1 MRFAQKLICVMLLV
15 TTAAFSLGGSALL
28 LGIFQD
34 NLHTAAQQE
43 VGRHNMVCRA
53 LETEMLNLHTLGETV
68 SDTAMEAALHRAV
81 DPQDAALLLHQEQ
94 VVAQVNDTGW
104 DGARLPD
111 SGSSLIR
118 RAGDGIYRIYRTDL
132 LGDYTLVS
140 AFRLDDLFAART
152 RNLQRFLLLEAA
164 VLVWAGIVVAIV
176 SRSLTRPL
184 AALTRASAEIAAGDY
199 ARRTGVA
206 TADEIGEL
214 ARRFDRMS
222 AAIQEKVDALELSVR
237 QRDDFMGAFT
247 HELKTPMTAILGY
260 ADTLRTM
267 QVDPEEQRQAAGAIY
282 HEARRLE
289 ALGGKLLQLFHLADE
304 PLALVPVPLQT
315 VFDRAARAAAG
326 ALGGCT
332 LAITPTPAR
341 VEGDPDLLVDLL
353 LNLITNAARAS
364 EEGQPIRVEAHPTDG
379 GVEVRVSD
387 RGRGI
392 PPDQLDRITEPF
404 YMVDKSRARKQGG
417 SGLGLALGAAIARA
431 HGTQLQFESA
441 PGQGTTVRFTLK
453 EVA

>member
-34 NLHTAAQQE
+34 NLNTAALQE
-43 VGRHNMVCRA
+43 EGRHNMVCRA
-53 LETEMLNLHTLGETV
+53 LETEMLNLHTVGESV
-68 SDTAMEAALHRAV
+68 SDGAMEAALNRAV
-81 DPQDAALLLHQEQ
+81 APEDAALLLHDEA
-94 VVAQVNDTGW
+94 VVAQINGSDWAFG
-104 DGARLPD
+104 RLPV
-111 SGSSLIR
+111 SGSSIINR
-118 RAGDGIYRIYRTDL
+118 TDAGIYRVYRTDL
-132 LGDYTLVS
+132 LGDYALIS
-140 AFRLDDLFAART
+140 GFSLDDLFAART

-164 VLVWAGIVVAIV
+164 VLVGAGIVVAFV

-184 AALTRASAEIAAGDY
+184 AALTRTSAQIAAGDY
-199 ARRTGVA
+199 ARRTGVN
-206 TADEIGEL
+206 TADEIGDL
-214 ARRFDRMS
+214 ARSFDRMS

-267 QVDPEEQRQAAGAIY
+267 QVDPEEQRQAAAAIY

-289 ALGGKLLQLFHLADE
+289 ALGGKLLQLLHLADE
-304 PLALVPVPLQT
+304 PLELVPVPLQA
-315 VFDRAARAAAG
+315 VFDRAARAAKG
-326 ALGGCT
+326 SLGGC
-332 LAITPTPAR
+332 LLDVAPTEAR
-341 VEGDPDLLVDLL
+341 VEGDADLLVDLV

-364 EEGQPIRVEAHPTDG
+364 EAGQSIRVEAEKTG
-379 GVEVRVSD
+379 EGVQVRVAD
-387 RGRGI
+387 QGRGI

-417 SGLGLALGAAIARA
+417 SGLGLALGAAIAQA
-431 HGTQLQFESA
+431 HGTRLQFEST

>member
-34 NLHTAAQQE
+34 NLDTAALQE

-81 DPQDAALLLHQEQ
+81 APQDAALLLHQQQ

-118 RAGDGIYRIYRTDL
+118 RADDGIYRLYRTDL

-140 AFRLDDLFAART
+140 AFCLDDLFAART

-164 VLVWAGIVVAIV
+164 VLVGSGIVVAFV

-184 AALTRASAEIAAGDY
+184 AALNRASAEIAAGDY
-199 ARRTGVA
+199 ARRTGVD
-206 TADEIGEL
+206 TADEIGDL
-214 ARRFDRMS
+214 ARSFDRMS

-289 ALGGKLLQLFHLADE
+289 ALGGKLLQLLHLADE
-304 PLALVPVPLQT
+304 PLELVPVPLQT
-315 VFDRAARAAAG
+315 VFARAARAAQGSLAG
-326 ALGGCT
+326 CVLEIA
-332 LAITPTPAR
+332 PTGAT
-341 VEGDPDLLVDLL
+341 VEGDADLLVDLV

-364 EEGQPIRVEAHPTDG
+364 ESGQPIRVEAEQAET
-379 GVEVRVSD
+379 GVEVRVVD

-431 HGTQLQFESA
+431 HGARLEFESA